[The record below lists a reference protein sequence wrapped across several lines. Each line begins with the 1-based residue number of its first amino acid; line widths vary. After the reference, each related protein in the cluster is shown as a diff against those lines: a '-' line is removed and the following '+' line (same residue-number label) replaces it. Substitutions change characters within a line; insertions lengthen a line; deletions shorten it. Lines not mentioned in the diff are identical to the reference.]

1 MSFERS
7 NQTKGSAA
15 PRILFMGTPE
25 FAQIQLQALVTLCTE
40 KGWELCGV
48 FCQPDRP
55 KNRGKRLLPPPVKE
69 YAQGCG
75 LSVFQPQTL
84 RDAAATELLHRLDP
98 TLIVVAAYGKLLP
111 SEYLHYPRFGCINVH
126 ASLLPRYRGAAPIQ
140 RALMAGETET
150 GVTLMQM
157 EEGMDTGD
165 MLSAVHVPIEMQDN
179 AGMLFDKLAKA
190 GAALLT
196 DALPKLFAGQL
207 TPEKQDDALATHAPK
222 IEKQEAAV
230 SFDLPAKT
238 LHNQIRALF
247 PSPRAQACLVRENGE
262 QMMLKLD
269 ESCVL
274 DEETPPAVP
283 PGTVVQTDAA
293 KNIIAVACGKG
304 VLGIVSLTPPGR
316 GHMHAGDFI
325 RGRKISCADRFVRSE
340 TKESNG

>member
-25 FAQIQLQALVTLCTE
+25 FAQIQLQALVTLCAE

-179 AGMLFDKLAKA
+179 AGLLFDKLAKA

-196 DALPKLFAGQL
+196 DELPKLFAGQL
-207 TPEKQDDALATHAPK
+207 TPEKQDDALATYAPK

-283 PGTVVQTDAA
+283 PGTVVHTDAA